1 MDAVSQELEVEAWL
15 VRAPCE
21 GLGSNDGRTKDTE
34 QFWNRKGVLF
44 YSLRLH
50 ASRVLSHFECARP
63 SQKKN
68 QKALTAMTASI
79 VFGQSN
85 SDSNPILID
94 DAWTLIQAPHM
105 DHWKDLRRKRTVAT
119 GSFATP
125 VLFLGLSENEVS
137 CRYPEF

>member
-1 MDAVSQELEVEAWL
+1 MKCL
-15 VRAPCE
+15 VAMMGGQRIRNSS
-21 GLGSNDGRTKDTE
+21 GTKKA
-34 QFWNRKGVLF
+34 FVLL

-79 VFGQSN
+79 VFGESN

-137 CRYPEF
+137 CRYPEL